1 MGLLI
6 TEIFESL
13 QGESSYSGLPCL
25 FIRTSECNLRCS
37 WCDTKYSYTGG
48 TQYSTDE
55 ILQLINSSRIKIVEF
70 TGGEPLLQKDE
81 LIQII
86 KNIDPD
92 KTVLLETNGSI
103 SVEGIPGRVIKIIDI
118 KLKGSGE
125 GGSFFEDNLKFLSK
139 KDEIKFVISDNFDYN
154 EMRELCRKH
163 KLEEKCSVLVSK
175 VSGCGLSDKEI
186 AEKILQDGLNVRF
199 QIQLHKHIWKDEKGR

>member
-1 MGLLI
+1 MGLQI

-25 FIRTSECNLRCS
+25 FIRTAGCNLRCS
-37 WCDTKYSYTGG
+37 WCDTKYSYDGG
-48 TQYSTDE
+48 REYTSNE
-55 ILQLINSSRIKIVEF
+55 ILQIINSSKVRIVEF

-81 LIQII
+81 LIKII
-86 KNIDPD
+86 ENIDPD

-103 SVEGIPGRVIKIIDI
+103 SVEGIPGRVVKIIDI

-125 GGSFFEDNLKFLSK
+125 GDSFLEDNLKFLTK
-139 KDEIKFVISDNFDYN
+139 KDEIKFVISDIFDYN
-154 EMRELCRKH
+154 EMRAWYKKYDLAD
-163 KLEEKCSVLVSK
+163 KCHVLVSIVK
-175 VSGCGLSDKEI
+175 GCSLTEKEI